1 MSRKRSLLV
10 GINYPGTS
18 HALRGCVNDVRTM
31 DWVIS
36 KKFGFNVPRERRMLT
51 DASATT
57 QNILERLE
65 WLVDDAQPGDV
76 LYFHYS
82 GHGSQMVDRDYN
94 RVEEPDGK
102 DEIICV
108 AKDNMISTNKGLISA
123 ESLYNKIFDG
133 EDVEAKVG
141 NSYHR
146 ITLAARTPKEK
157 FIKIT
162 TTSNIISN
170 YGVDHP
176 IFVWND
182 GNVKEVNAQD
192 ILPGMK
198 IVKQHEIWDGSSDAD
213 DFWTLIGLF
222 VGDGNF
228 YSDDTIRFCVR
239 SYIDYWKDIAGI
251 AKKFSEKVTTT
262 FNSRNDFIITVKSK
276 KITDT
281 LKDMGF
287 IPKKPKKDRIKSKF
301 FIPLEESKS
310 KGFIRGIF
318 DADGTSAKHM
328 VSMISED
335 YDITK
340 TISILLDCFGIRQQI
355 LTDKYNIININ
366 NIEANKFVNRI
377 GFGIIAKNEKVCIS
391 KITTAGFT
399 GKYVLPS
406 ISDFTTKWNIKKEE
420 FTKNCL
426 KLKRGSNTRYET
438 HTFTKQHIY
447 DIKSWLVSICDIL
460 EDVIINDGN
469 TSLENRKVIG
479 ASMGNV
485 SSILDM
491 NQYTVNNHWK
501 NNNFDEIKQYSEL
514 MLDESNK
521 LIQKITDFDMTH
533 YDLID
538 VSEVKVVNEED
549 IFYDFTVKDVH
560 RFESDGMLVHNCP
573 IDLNWRDKV
582 IKDDDFK
589 RIFNTVPKGVNLTVV
604 LDCCHSG
611 GGIDNVDDSGDVAY
625 QPPIKMRRDIGV
637 DSPNRSRRL
646 DMPVDIESRA
656 YGMDIDIK
664 PRGLHGKKPDDENDG
679 ILISGCQSHQTSA
692 DAWIHNRY
700 MGACTYYMTQ
710 TIARN
715 NWKISYKKLV
725 EDMNHSIA
733 KYGYTQR
740 PELNGSKA
748 QFNKN
753 FLEPLYK

>member
-1 MSRKRSLLV
+1 MSKKRALLV
-10 GINYPGTS
+10 GINYPGTRS
-18 HALRGCVNDVRTM
+18 ELRGCVNDVRTM

-102 DEIICV
+102 DEII
-108 AKDNMISTNKGLISA
+108 
-123 ESLYNKIFDG
+123 
-133 EDVEAKVG
+133 
-141 NSYHR
+141 
-146 ITLAARTPKEK
+146 
-157 FIKIT
+157 
-162 TTSNIISN
+162 
-170 YGVDHP
+170 
-176 IFVWND
+176 
-182 GNVKEVNAQD
+182 
-192 ILPGMK
+192 
-198 IVKQHEIWDGSSDAD
+198 
-213 DFWTLIGLF
+213 
-222 VGDGNF
+222 
-228 YSDDTIRFCVR
+228 
-239 SYIDYWKDIAGI
+239 
-251 AKKFSEKVTTT
+251 
-262 FNSRNDFIITVKSK
+262 
-276 KITDT
+276 
-281 LKDMGF
+281 
-287 IPKKPKKDRIKSKF
+287 
-301 FIPLEESKS
+301 
-310 KGFIRGIF
+310 
-318 DADGTSAKHM
+318 
-328 VSMISED
+328 
-335 YDITK
+335 
-340 TISILLDCFGIRQQI
+340 
-355 LTDKYNIININ
+355 
-366 NIEANKFVNRI
+366 
-377 GFGIIAKNEKVCIS
+377 
-391 KITTAGFT
+391 
-399 GKYVLPS
+399 
-406 ISDFTTKWNIKKEE
+406 
-420 FTKNCL
+420 
-426 KLKRGSNTRYET
+426 
-438 HTFTKQHIY
+438 
-447 DIKSWLVSICDIL
+447 
-460 EDVIINDGN
+460 
-469 TSLENRKVIG
+469 
-479 ASMGNV
+479 
-485 SSILDM
+485 
-491 NQYTVNNHWK
+491 
-501 NNNFDEIKQYSEL
+501 
-514 MLDESNK
+514 
-521 LIQKITDFDMTH
+521 
-533 YDLID
+533 
-538 VSEVKVVNEED
+538 
-549 IFYDFTVKDVH
+549 
-560 RFESDGMLVHNCP
+560 CP